1 MQNKYFLLN
10 ATIYIPEW
18 TIDCNRG
25 VWIKK
30 DRVYAG
36 ANSTYGCINWYGWG
50 YYHQTSVDFD
60 GSISTTFSGNGRAE
74 LDFGNC
80 FYKGTVYVYLD
91 GNEIA
96 SASKET
102 PNVKVEFYFN
112 DESILKITE
121 VDIGIIQL
129 NSLHIIQCN

>member
-25 VWIKK
+25 VWVENA
-30 DRVYAG
+30 RAFAG
-36 ANSTYGCINWYGWG
+36 ADSTYGCINWYGWG
-50 YYHQTSVDFD
+50 YYVQNQVHFD

-80 FYKGTVYVYLD
+80 YVTGTVYAYLD

-102 PNVKVEFYFN
+102 PNVKVEFGFN
-112 DESILKITE
+112 YESILNITE
-121 VDIGIIQL
+121 VVGIIQL
-129 NSLHIIQCN
+129 NSLIINQCN

>member
-1 MQNKYFLLN
+1 MN

-25 VWIKK
+25 VWVENARASI
-30 DRVYAG
+30 AS
-36 ANSTYGCINWYGWG
+36 AGCINWYGWG
-50 YYHQTSVDFD
+50 YYVQNQVHFD

-80 FYKGTVYVYLD
+80 FETGTVYAYLD

-102 PNVKVEFYFN
+102 PNVKVEFGFN

-121 VDIGIIQL
+121 VDVGVIQL
-129 NSLHIIQCN
+129 NSLIINQCN

>member
-25 VWIKK
+25 VWVENA
-30 DRVYAG
+30 RAFAG
-36 ANSTYGCINWYGWG
+36 ADSTYGCINWYGWG
-50 YYHQTSVDFD
+50 YYVQNQVHFD

-80 FYKGTVYVYLD
+80 YVTGTVYAYLD

-102 PNVKVEFYFN
+102 PNVKVEFGFN

-121 VDIGIIQL
+121 VDVGVIQL
-129 NSLHIIQCN
+129 NSLIINQCN

>member
-1 MQNKYFLLN
+1 MTLN

-18 TIDCNRG
+18 TVDCDRG
-25 VWIKK
+25 VW
-30 DRVYAG
+30 
-36 ANSTYGCINWYGWG
+36 NSDTYSNICINWYGYG
-50 YYHQTSVDFD
+50 SGNNGVDI
-60 GSISTTFSGNGRAE
+60 GSISSTFSGSGRAK

-80 FYKGTVYVYLD
+80 FFLEGTVYAYLD

-102 PNVKVEFYFN
+102 PNVKVEFGFN

-121 VDIGIIQL
+121 VDVGVIQL
-129 NSLHIIQCN
+129 NSLIINQCN

>member
-18 TIDCNRG
+18 TIDSNRG

-50 YYHQTSVDFD
+50 YYTQTNVDFD
-60 GSISTTFSGNGRAE
+60 GSISTTFIGNGRAE

-80 FYKGTVYVYLD
+80 YKGTVYAYLD
-91 GNEIA
+91 GQEIA
-96 SASKET
+96 SASKYT
-102 PNVKVEFYFN
+102 PNVKVEFDFN

-121 VDIGIIQL
+121 EDIGIIQL